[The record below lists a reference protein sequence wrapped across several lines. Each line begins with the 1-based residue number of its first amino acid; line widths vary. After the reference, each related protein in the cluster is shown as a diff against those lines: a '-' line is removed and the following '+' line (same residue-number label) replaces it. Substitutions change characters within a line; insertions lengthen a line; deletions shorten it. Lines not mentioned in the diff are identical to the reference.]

1 MDSKAHPPNRQDDNA
16 SSRAGPTTATSGMAG
31 WRWLLF
37 VAMARLE
44 LREDIYLRIPGT
56 MMPMRAAGAAIDHPE
71 KPDLI

>member
-1 MDSKAHPPNRQDDNA
+1 
-16 SSRAGPTTATSGMAG
+16 MAG

-56 MMPMRAAGAAIDHPE
+56 KMPRRAARAAIDRPE
-71 KPDLI
+71 NPDLI